1 MDDTQSNIFLSIC
14 VSQRGSLFHFDCRQ
28 HWQKSKKPKW
38 FVILLNPQ
46 QETRIHKWGNKLHN
60 KCFVKAEGKKNNNSW
75 VHCVCRCL
83 CMWTWAETVMYL
95 FFPMNPFKSLITSS
109 AVAALAVI
117 LSVLY
122 CQSHGNINR
131 NLFLNSFCR
140 KQQKK
145 RCSAHEKILNVEWMK
160 KTSIFCE
167 SQTF

>member
-1 MDDTQSNIFLSIC
+1 MSADVC
-14 VSQRGSLFHFDCRQ
+14 ACEHE
-28 HWQKSKKPKW
+28 QKQW
-38 FVILLNPQ
+38 CI
-46 QETRIHKWGNKLHN
+46 
-60 KCFVKAEGKKNNNSW
+60 
-75 VHCVCRCL
+75 
-83 CMWTWAETVMYL
+83 Y
-95 FFPMNPFKSLITSS
+95 FFPWSPFKSLITSS

-160 KTSIFCE
+160 KTFFSVSLKHFKFITNSFFSTDRPFSLSCPFLRVLNLASSSHHSHFDPLYCTILQTASPLQ
-167 SQTF
+167 SQSAGQQQHHCL

>member
-1 MDDTQSNIFLSIC
+1 MFCKGRGGKKQQFLSTLC
-14 VSQRGSLFHFDCRQ
+14 LQM
-28 HWQKSKKPKW
+28 
-38 FVILLNPQ
+38 FVHVNMSRNSDVFIFSHEALL
-46 QETRIHKWGNKLHN
+46 
-60 KCFVKAEGKKNNNSW
+60 
-75 VHCVCRCL
+75 
-83 CMWTWAETVMYL
+83 
-95 FFPMNPFKSLITSS
+95 SLITSS

>member
-60 KCFVKAEGKKNNNSW
+60 KCFVKAEGKKTTIPEYTVSAD
-75 VHCVCRCL
+75 VCACEHEQKQW
-83 CMWTWAETVMYL
+83 CIY
-95 FFPMNPFKSLITSS
+95 FFPWSPFKSLITSS